1 MSFHSHKQA
10 SIFFHVS
17 RVTQSARYLFIYLF
31 FHFNALVLSFFHL
44 VHCEDNGSFHFLIT
58 SNPPHNLCTKLDQSE
73 THLQHHKDGTSG
85 YGQNYETGEITVI
98 IYTRVRQRSVK

>member
-10 SIFFHVS
+10 SIFFSTFPGLHKV
-17 RVTQSARYLFIYLF
+17 RAIYLF
-31 FHFNALVLSFFHL
+31 FHFNPLVLSFFHL